1 MSRSLGS
8 RIRKSRKKKSAP
20 PLKTSLKRD
29 SKSPTRA
36 GQKYSRK
43 ASSKKAPAKKAAP
56 EKPQREVGK
65 PKYSQAGDYGDELT
79 AAYMAGHEMATAGV
93 GTPLSPAAEAY
104 LEANFKGIPTPEGGE
119 SLPISPTQTYS
130 ESDKPFTPAALPPVG
145 PVKIP
150 VGSGGRPISLPAEA
164 GEVIRQDTLRDIVT
178 APHAPYFGPVRHL
191 VAPANLGETDPVG
204 DRMSNDPALDPA
216 NMRDQTGR
224 LQQIIRRDV
233 ARQFASLLA
242 GGRAGSSLANDQW
255 KLGQQYLKGEGVPQ
269 DTHKARELMAKAAS
283 KGHQQATDYFV
294 DDPDGFYSK
303 KAKN

>member
-20 PLKTSLKRD
+20 PLKTSLKRG

-56 EKPQREVGK
+56 KKPQREVGK

-79 AAYMAGHEMATAGV
+79 AAYMAGVEMATPGV

-104 LEANFKGIPTPEGGE
+104 LEANFKGIPIPEGGE

-130 ESDKPFTPAALPPVG
+130 ESDKPFSPDEAPPVG
-145 PVKIP
+145 RLAAGATPTGEAIQAPGGSLFANIQGTSAPPQSGAVVAVPVEAAPQSVEVADIP
-150 VGSGGRPISLPAEA
+150 AS
-164 GEVIRQDTLRDIVT
+164 DI
-178 APHAPYFGPVRHL
+178 
-191 VAPANLGETDPVG
+191 GETDPVG
-204 DRMSNDPALDPA
+204 SALSGDPAMPSQ
-216 NMRDQTGR
+216 DQTEK
-224 LQQIIRRDV
+224 LKQIIRRDV
-233 ARQFASLLA
+233 ARKFASLLF
-242 GGRAGSSLANDQW
+242 GG
-255 KLGQQYLKGEGVPQ
+255 
-269 DTHKARELMAKAAS
+269 
-283 KGHQQATDYFV
+283 
-294 DDPDGFYSK
+294 K